1 MSRRKYIFLV
11 SFEIDPAVVKRENND
26 SITFPRDK
34 EETMILKGFSLLEL
48 SLSVGKSLLIEIE

>member
-1 MSRRKYIFLV
+1 M

-26 SITFPRDK
+26 SIPTTFPRDK
-34 EETMILKGFSLLEL
+34 EETMILKDFSLLEL